1 MAKQKRKVNVA
12 DVLRAHYSGVG
23 EPEMGARRF
32 PVEKL
37 TKKMRRHAITEKEFA
52 ELIAACADKFN
63 EEATARLGYSY
74 PSGFT
79 HPVSAIGADGG
90 GIWVAENRPDALARL
105 KRLEG
110 FPKWDIEET
119 YA

>member
-1 MAKQKRKVNVA
+1 MAKEKRKVNVA
-12 DVLRAHYSGVG
+12 ELLRKHYSGSG

-63 EEATARLGYSY
+63 EEATARLGDSY
-74 PSGFT
+74 PAGFT
-79 HPVSAIGADGG
+79 HPTDGIGATDGV
-90 GIWVAENRPDALARL
+90 IWEAENRPDALARL